1 MNLIQNNP
9 YRIVGLLVGATAKEQ
24 DRQIRRLKQ
33 FIEAEQEPQ
42 EDFSFPT
49 LGNLNRTLDSVTEA
63 VSKLNL
69 DRDKINAALFWFWK
83 GYAITD
89 EPAFEAIKE
98 GNLDQV
104 LNLWTKLTTNREVN
118 QRNASAYSNLS
129 TLYLSGILDGTNTDE
144 AILEQGVSLKLKF
157 LESDFVNNFIKLVTD
172 ETYKITKKDLQLLFL
187 NQLQPEIERKKKVSS
202 SKFLEILTKQTFLAK
217 EDFLK
222 GFVQKPIKQLE
233 KYVETAK
240 TKRKANKANAAT
252 AGKELYLN
260 AVVELTQLKSILST
274 SDIKYSSAADKVA
287 NEILQCGIDYFGHY
301 QDSNTD
307 PSGAAMDL
315 FRKAKIFAI
324 GSVAKQRIQEST
336 ENLQEWIDE
345 KPERDKQKKVEEY
358 LKFIA
363 SKLERFQNLS
373 DTVSNAQDLVD
384 SCKPKLA
391 TIKSI
396 LGSTDDFYLKISSA
410 IANNALV
417 MLVNSVNEAQES
429 IEVIIGDFSTL
440 RLVVHS
446 ALLVSESIGSMD
458 LDPQQR
464 THYSKNHSALKSIA
478 LQLGISSS
486 SYSPPPSSST
496 STKPITS
503 SSSNTHKPIT
513 SSSSNTHKPITSS
526 SSNSKGIPS
535 WIKWGGGIA
544 IFLPIVYSI
553 WGMHGLRVVIGYPLA
568 AILAIII
575 FIIYILFICGIVQ
588 VIREI
593 IGWFLRVGYLFL
605 IIIIILWVLA
615 GLFRNV

>member
-104 LNLWTKLTTNREVN
+104 RNLWKKLATNGEVS
-118 QRNASAYSNLS
+118 QHNASAHSNLS
-129 TLYLSGILDGTNTDE
+129 TLYLSGVLDGTNTDE

-287 NEILQCGIDYFGHY
+287 NEILQCSIDYFNGS
-301 QDSNTD
+301 QGKDSNSDCAETAMKLAKQAETIAVGNLTKD
-307 PSGAAMDL
+307 RVKDSINTLAAMKDRELSQAITALQAIKNAYEEACSQIDKQVDELL
-315 FRKAKIFAI
+315 FDTFPSIDGSAPMRRPKFNVSINWDKVEKAKQNAI
-324 GSVAKQRIQEST
+324 DWKKVIVLIQEVIPP
-336 ENLQEWIDE
+336 ENVE
-345 KPERDKQKKVEEY
+345 KIEKANNPAKLNEY
-358 LKFIA
+358 KILIIFIM
-363 SKLERFQNLS
+363 SKLSYLQKNKVRYLS
-373 DTVSNAQDLVD
+373 FWENQ
-384 SCKPKLA
+384 
-391 TIKSI
+391 
-396 LGSTDDFYLKISSA
+396 GSA
-410 IANNALV
+410 A
-417 MLVNSVNEAQES
+417 
-429 IEVIIGDFSTL
+429 
-440 RLVVHS
+440 R
-446 ALLVSESIGSMD
+446 
-458 LDPQQR
+458 
-464 THYSKNHSALKSIA
+464 
-478 LQLGISSS
+478 
-486 SYSPPPSSST
+486 ST
-496 STKPITS
+496 SGDIEK
-503 SSSNTHKPIT
+503 
-513 SSSSNTHKPITSS
+513 
-526 SSNSKGIPS
+526 IPN
-535 WIKWGGGIA
+535 WIKWVGGI
-544 IFLPIVYSI
+544 
-553 WGMHGLRVVIGYPLA
+553 
-568 AILAIII
+568 ILLL
-575 FIIYILFICGIVQ
+575 IL
-588 VIREI
+588 IR
-593 IGWFLRVGYLFL
+593 
-605 IIIIILWVLA
+605 A
-615 GLFRNV
+615 CN